1 MADSSVADSVSHA
14 AGHLGDTMSV
24 QLVLCVADS
33 VWHAAGH
40 LASVCCMP
48 KAHSR
53 IAPAPM
59 LLLLAA
65 VLSLHCHQSQLRHC
79 RDRSW

>member
-1 MADSSVADSVSHA
+1 
-14 AGHLGDTMSV
+14 MSV

-59 LLLLAA
+59 LLLLLAA
-65 VLSLHCHQSQLRHC
+65 VLSLHCHRSQLRHC